1 MIAEIED
8 PVEILVG
15 MAKKGEIDPWNID
28 VVDVTDKFLKKLE
41 EMKKLDLRIS
51 GRVLLYASMLVRL
64 KSEVLVED
72 ENDEDDFEEFFHFT
86 DEPELEI
93 TEEVEELPPPSCS
106 RKIKRHTTLDELV
119 KELKRAEIVEKR
131 RRERRKLKDRQR
143 SKEFRRTM
151 HIPHEEFIE
160 ETMYRVERKLLS
172 LMNGREYITFSQLL
186 RGNGAD
192 PVSIYISLL
201 YLAFRKKISLRQ
213 ERMYGEL
220 EIWWSGNGRAG
231 D

>member
-1 MIAEIED
+1 MIVEIED

-15 MAKKGEIDPWNID
+15 MARKGEIDPWNID

-41 EMKKLDLRIS
+41 ELKRLDLRIS
-51 GRVLLYASMLVRL
+51 GRVLLYASILVRI

-72 ENDEDDFEEFFHFT
+72 EEDEEEYEEYLFFP
-86 DEPELEI
+86 DEVEPEYPDEL
-93 TEEVEELPPPSCS
+93 EELPPPSCK

-119 KELKRAEIVEKR
+119 RELKRAEIVEKR

-143 SKEFRRTM
+143 TREFKKTM

-160 ETMYRVERKLLS
+160 ETMYRVEKKLLS
-172 LMNGREYITFSQLL
+172 MMNGREYITFSQLL
-186 RGNGAD
+186 SGNGTD

-201 YLAFRKKISLRQ
+201 YLAFRNRISLRQ

-220 EIWWSGNGRAG
+220 EIWWSGNGETG